1 DAAGAGH
8 LRADDRR
15 QADAA
20 EAEDGNRG
28 TRFHLGGI
36 EHRADAGGHATAQ
49 QADLVLRRFLW
60 YLRHGDF
67 RQHRVFGEGRG
78 AHVVIDRLALVAEAG
93 GAVRHQALALS
104 GAHRAAEV
112 GLAGGAELAL
122 AALGG
127 IQRDHVVAHR
137 YRGHALADRLDD
149 AATLVAEDAGEDA
162 FGVLAGQGIGVGV
175 ANTGGDDAYQHFA
188 GLGRL
193 DVHLD
198 DLQRLVGA
206 EGDGGARFDGHER
219 CPPGW
224 MRQSVVSFTCWVNE
238 PIVETLLLPRDNPKL
253 AEGSR
258 YESLGRSRR
267 VRRRCRV
274 WQLHA

>member
-1 DAAGAGH
+1 
-8 LRADDRR
+8 
-15 QADAA
+15 
-20 EAEDGNRG
+20 
-28 TRFHLGGI
+28 
-36 EHRADAGGHATAQ
+36 
-49 QADLVLRRFLW
+49 
-60 YLRHGDF
+60 
-67 RQHRVFGEGRG
+67 
-78 AHVVIDRLALVAEAG
+78 
-93 GAVRHQALALS
+93 
-104 GAHRAAEV
+104 
-112 GLAGGAELAL
+112 
-122 AALGG
+122 
-127 IQRDHVVAHR
+127 AHR

-188 GLGRL
+188 GLGRF

-274 WQLHA
+274 RQLHARRRAAARFLVPCQPPGGEAGRALAGPPALPHHAACVADRSRAYLPGALPAPDRRTRRSLPCHQRPAYG